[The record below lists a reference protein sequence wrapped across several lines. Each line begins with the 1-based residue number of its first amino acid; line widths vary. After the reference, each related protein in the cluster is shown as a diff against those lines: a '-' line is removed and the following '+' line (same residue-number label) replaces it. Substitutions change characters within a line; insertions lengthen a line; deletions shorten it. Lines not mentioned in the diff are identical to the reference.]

1 MDWTAFLHSLLSTQ
15 VPALPLLGVMR
26 LYLALSW
33 ALVLAALGLWL
44 LQRWMP
50 QGKPVWRW
58 AVPVG
63 LVLWA
68 VWPGPLSPTYWLGL
82 AFQAPSLLST
92 VLCGMF
98 VLRPLKPAVLPAER
112 CEAPW
117 YFSVAG
123 VVLGWLLLL
132 DTFAVWPVS
141 LYALGSSP
149 AALAVV
155 ALVACLP
162 WLLAG
167 PRQSARNASFLLG
180 GVLLL
185 QVLLRLPT
193 GNLWDALLDPWLWIV
208 LQLDWLQRGLRRFR
222 GSQS

>member
-1 MDWTAFLHSLLSTQ
+1 MDWTTFTHSLLSTQ
-15 VPALPLLGVMR
+15 VPALPWPGVMH

-44 LQRWMP
+44 LRRWAP
-50 QGKPVWRW
+50 PSTPVWRW
-58 AVPVG
+58 AVPAG
-63 LVLWA
+63 LAFWA
-68 VWPGPLSPTYWLGL
+68 VWPGPLSPAYWLGL

-98 VLRPLKPAVLPAER
+98 VLRQFRPAVLPAER
-112 CEAPW
+112 NEAPW
-117 YFSVAG
+117 YFSVVG
-123 VVLGWLLLL
+123 IVLGWLLLL
-132 DTFAVWPVS
+132 DTLAVWPVS
-141 LYALGSSP
+141 LYVLGFSP

-167 PRQSARNASFLLG
+167 PRQSVRNVSFVLV

-185 QVLLRLPT
+185 LVLSRLPT
-193 GNLWDALLDPWLWIV
+193 GNLWDALLDPWLWVV
-208 LQLDWLQRGLRRFR
+208 LQLEGLQRGLRRFR
-222 GSQS
+222 RSQS

>member
-1 MDWTAFLHSLLSTQ
+1 MDWTTFTHSLLSMQT
-15 VPALPLLGVMR
+15 PALPLPGAMR

-44 LQRWMP
+44 LQRWVP
-50 QGKPVWRW
+50 QSKPLWRW
-58 AVPVG
+58 AVPAA
-63 LVLWA
+63 LALWS
-68 VWPGPLSPTYWLGL
+68 VWPGPLSLAYWLGL

-92 VLCGMF
+92 VLCGLF
-98 VLRPLKPAVLPAER
+98 VLRQFRPAVSSPKR
-112 CEAPW
+112 CDAPW
-117 YFSVAG
+117 YFG
-123 VVLGWLLLL
+123 VVGIVLGWLLLL
-132 DTFAVWPVS
+132 DTFALWPVS
-141 LYALGSSP
+141 LYALGFSP

-167 PRQSARNASFLLG
+167 PRQSARKVSLLLV

-208 LQLDWLQRGLRRFR
+208 LQLEGLQRGLRRFR

>member
-1 MDWTAFLHSLLSTQ
+1 MDWTTFTHSLLSTQ
-15 VPALPLLGVMR
+15 VPVLPSPGVVR

-33 ALVLAALGLWL
+33 ALVLATLGLWL
-44 LQRWMP
+44 LRRWVP

-58 AVPVG
+58 AVPAG
-63 LVLWA
+63 LAFWS
-68 VWPGPLSPTYWLGL
+68 VWPGPLSPAYWLGL

-92 VLCGMF
+92 VLCGLF
-98 VLRPLKPAVLPAER
+98 VLRQFKPAVLPAER
-112 CEAPW
+112 CDGPW
-117 YFSVAG
+117 YFG
-123 VVLGWLLLL
+123 VVGIVLGWLLLL

-141 LYALGSSP
+141 LYALGFSP
-149 AALAVV
+149 VTLAVV

-167 PRQSARNASFLLG
+167 LRQSARNISLLLV
-180 GVLLL
+180 GVFLL
-185 QVLLRLPT
+185 QVLSRLPT

-208 LQLDWLQRGLRRFR
+208 LQIDWLQRGLRRFH

>member
-1 MDWTAFLHSLLSTQ
+1 
-15 VPALPLLGVMR
+15 
-26 LYLALSW
+26 
-33 ALVLAALGLWL
+33 
-44 LQRWMP
+44 
-50 QGKPVWRW
+50 
-58 AVPVG
+58 
-63 LVLWA
+63 
-68 VWPGPLSPTYWLGL
+68 
-82 AFQAPSLLST
+82 
-92 VLCGMF
+92 
-98 VLRPLKPAVLPAER
+98 
-112 CEAPW
+112 
-117 YFSVAG
+117 
-123 VVLGWLLLL
+123 VLGWLLLL